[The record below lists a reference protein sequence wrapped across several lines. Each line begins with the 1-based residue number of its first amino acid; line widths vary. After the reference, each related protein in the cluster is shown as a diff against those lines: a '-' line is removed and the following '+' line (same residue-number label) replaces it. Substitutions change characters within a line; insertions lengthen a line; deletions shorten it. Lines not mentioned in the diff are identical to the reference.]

1 MSQEKE
7 LSLVVGDSSNTDL
20 HDSSTKDIGY
30 RAVTDNHCSSNDTSN
45 DEDEE
50 EEFSYKKELLSKD
63 TTIFREYIENTT
75 AHGLVRIFRGHVA
88 LRIFWLIIVLVAAG
102 GCLNNCIDRIRFLAS
117 NPNSTATSIIREQ
130 PISFPAVTICN
141 LNPLTMDGL
150 QNVGIITFDNATG
163 TSNIED
169 VRSVIN
175 FIPDGSQAL
184 LNQCKAI
191 VTSGPAINLNTLY
204 RRAGHEE
211 EVFIQSCTFLD
222 SNCTLEPVL
231 TGLGRCFIFNRN
243 GTYNTSGTGIR
254 RGLSLYMD
262 IQQEQYVAS
271 SYFDAGVR
279 INIHSPNEFP
289 MPIDRAI
296 AVAAG
301 RNAFIGLTTRN
312 ITDKREDA
320 GCNRANGYSATG
332 CLLACQAE
340 NIIKQC
346 GCSFVDNCTY
356 HDLCCINSQVFAN
369 IPCDCPSACSNTEY
383 QAFNSYSSLPASYVS
398 SSFMGRDNERVPE
411 NIIGV
416 NVYFETLN
424 VETLTT
430 SPAYSA
436 VSLLSDIGGQ
446 LGLFLGVSVI
456 SISEFVT
463 WLADEG
469 YQRLCCGKRI
479 NKYFDD
485 KKKGKK
491 QYRTADK
498 QDLETTDNV

>member
-7 LSLVVGDSSNTDL
+7 LPLVAGDRSNTDL
-20 HDSSTKDIGY
+20 RTKDIGY
-30 RAVTDNHCSSNDTSN
+30 RAVTDNQSNDTSN
-45 DEDEE
+45 DQDEEE
-50 EEFSYKKELLSKD
+50 EEFSYKKELLRKD
-63 TTIFREYIENTT
+63 TTTFRGYIENTT

-102 GCLNNCIDRIRFLAS
+102 GCLNNCIDRIIFLAS

-150 QNVGIITFDNATG
+150 KNVGIINNATG

-169 VRSVIN
+169 VRSVLN
-175 FIPDGSQAL
+175 FIPDGSQASFNL
-184 LNQCKAI
+184 CKAI
-191 VTSGPAINLNTLY
+191 ATSGPAIDLNTLY
-204 RRAGHEE
+204 RTAGHKEE
-211 EVFIQSCTFLD
+211 EFILSCTFLD

-231 TGLGRCFIFNRN
+231 TGLGRCFTFNRN

-254 RGLSLYMD
+254 QGLSLFMD

-312 ITDKREDA
+312 MTDTREGA
-320 GCNRANGYSATG
+320 GCNRADGYSATG
-332 CLLACQAE
+332 CLLGCQAE
-340 NIIKQC
+340 NIVKQC

-356 HDLCCINSQVFAN
+356 HDLCCINSQAFAN
-369 IPCDCPSACSNTEY
+369 ILCDCPSACSNTEY
-383 QAFNSYSSLPASYVS
+383 RVFNSYSSLPASYVS

-430 SPAYSA
+430 SPAYNP

-446 LGLFLGVSVI
+446 LGLFLGISVI
-456 SISEFVT
+456 SVLEFVT

-469 YQRLCCGKRI
+469 YQRLCCGRRI
-479 NKYFDD
+479 DKYFFDRRE
-485 KKKGKK
+485 KKKKK
-491 QYRTADK
+491 K
-498 QDLETTDNV
+498 SKKDLETTNNV